1 MKYIPI
7 EIRGSD
13 LHDTLMI
20 LFHLEERTILATSV
34 SKLFEPKKKKTQLI
48 ERQIKHQNPKRRKK
62 Q

>member
-20 LFHLEERTILATSV
+20 LFHLEERTIHATSV
-34 SKLFEPKKKKTQLI
+34 SKLFEPKKKK
-48 ERQIKHQNPKRRKK
+48 KK
-62 Q
+62 PSL

>member
-34 SKLFEPKKKKTQLI
+34 SKLFEPKKKK
-48 ERQIKHQNPKRRKK
+48 NPAYRKANQTPK
-62 Q
+62 P